1 MNVFQQLSIF
11 FKRTYNMELYLVT
24 IDTTFA
30 NKLGKSL
37 QNYGICLASDATMA
51 RERFLMPLRGTVPPT
66 VLGELFPYVYA
77 YKLEDITNTIS
88 ETHPMWS
95 YVSSSN
101 NRELGQQ
108 TKSPFFSQAAF
119 QEANVVPQAQPQA
132 PVAPPAPVVEE
143 FKPPEGVTDPVQ
155 IALLKT
161 VYELTKEVKNMKAQG
176 AAPAKVSVQ
185 DLESRFRAPTA
196 VGDKGLD
203 PRSVPI
209 PNVANVTEFP
219 KGKIDQQTLD
229 RLRQN
234 MTKSR
239 FEDIDEG
246 FGPQSGTN

>member
-1 MNVFQQLSIF
+1 
-11 FKRTYNMELYLVT
+11 MELYLVT
-24 IDTTFA
+24 VDTTFA

-37 QNYGICLASDATMA
+37 QNYGICLASDTTMA
-51 RERFLMPLRGTVPPT
+51 RERFLMPLRGSVPPT

-77 YKLEDITNTIS
+77 YKLEDITSTLN
-88 ETHPMWS
+88 EAHPLWS

-119 QEANVVPQAQPQA
+119 QAPAQAEVAQVQPMA
-132 PVAPPAPVVEE
+132 PIAPPAPVVEE

-161 VYELTKEVKNMKAQG
+161 VYDLTKEVKNMKAQG

-185 DLESRFRAPTA
+185 DLESRFRAPA
-196 VGDKGLD
+196 VAGDKGLD
-203 PRSVPI
+203 PRSIPI

-239 FEDIDEG
+239 FEDVDEG